1 MWPDLVR
8 AGFALGIVILLILIL
23 GAVLRR
29 FGQGGTLRAGKR
41 LAIVESLAIDPRR
54 RLVLVR
60 RDEEEHLLLLGP
72 GGDLVVGSGGRE
84 QPQPATPPGEP

>member
-60 RDEEEHLLLLGP
+60 RDGEEHLLLLGP
-72 GGDLVVGSGGRE
+72 GGDLVVGSGTRE
-84 QPQPATPPGEP
+84 QPRPATPPEEP